1 MSVPENLLRRQL
13 PKPAHRE
20 RAGEHI
26 SYHLTVL
33 QKQNEQLQQQVNDL
47 TEAVNWLL
55 NEARKRDVSQAKWIR

>member
-13 PKPAHRE
+13 PKPAYRE

-26 SYHLTVL
+26 SYHSVL

-55 NEARKRDVSQAKWIR
+55 NEARKRDVTQARWIR